1 MEEAAMLKLTS
12 RRTGLLALALL
23 AAGCCDG
30 TAHRRDTDTRASTA
44 ATAQPIV
51 ASYPVI
57 VQIVSRKQTLIVSAG
72 PDGALYSVR
81 SPSGQEL
88 VTLASLD
95 QLKTEHPEYYRWI
108 EPLVA
113 NETSYVLEATAARE

>member
-1 MEEAAMLKLTS
+1 MLKLTTP
-12 RRTGLLALALL
+12 RTGLLALALL

-30 TAHRRDTDTRASTA
+30 TAHRSDTRDSHAAAPTA
-44 ATAQPIV
+44 QQPIV

-81 SPSGQEL
+81 SPSGEEL

-95 QLKTEHPEYYRWI
+95 QLKREHPEYYHWI
-108 EPLVA
+108 QPLVA
-113 NETSYVLEATAARE
+113 TDQSFVLESSAARE